1 MLVLTRKIGE
11 QIVISDNI
19 RVTVVSVG
27 PGRVKIG
34 IEAPAS
40 VSIDRQEV
48 HDKKRVEAEPVGP
61 PAPSAAAQD
70 DNLAI
75 HNRIAGIAPAPADQ
89 TPADR
94 PTVTAIRERL
104 IRKPR

>member
-11 QIVISDNI
+11 QIVIGDNV

-48 HDKKRVEAEPVGP
+48 HAKKHGEADPV
-61 PAPSAAAQD
+61 PAPT
-70 DNLAI
+70 AI
-75 HNRIAGIAPAPADQ
+75 VEVEDAVLHNRIATLAP
-89 TPADR
+89 T
-94 PTVTAIRERL
+94 TVTTTPPLRQRL
-104 IRKPR
+104 VRKPR

>member
-11 QIVISDNI
+11 QIVIGDNV

-40 VSIDRQEV
+40 VSVDRQEV
-48 HDKKRVEAEPVGP
+48 YDKKHGEAETVGP
-61 PAPSAAAQD
+61 PVPTAVVEDAV
-70 DNLAI
+70 L
-75 HNRIAGIAPAPADQ
+75 HNRIATLTPTPIPAVPAMRQ
-89 TPADR
+89 
-94 PTVTAIRERL
+94 RL
-104 IRKPR
+104 ARKPR